1 MVYQHWTIV
10 SQWRIQEFRIQNRG
24 RGADASF
31 NSGDYLH
38 DTLYGFSSERKN
50 KIHTVNIACWLQIS
64 VCSQNLQKPRNPIYF
79 FFQTVGGAPVAPV
92 LGPPLVV
99 QHEYSPIRMIIAMT
113 AWLCYRRVSL
123 RTCFQSICL
132 LSIKYFK
139 PWLCWTKSKWLY
151 RWL

>member
-38 DTLYGFSSERKN
+38 DTLYGFWTERKN

-64 VCSQNLQKPRNPIYF
+64 VCSQNLQKPRNPIYIF
-79 FFQTVGGAPVAPV
+79 FKRWGAR
-92 LGPPLVV
+92 PLRRSWVRPWLTNMN
-99 QHEYSPIRMIIAMT
+99 SPIRMIIAMT

-139 PWLCWTKSKWLY
+139 PWLCWTKSRWLY